1 MKSMC
6 LASLPDSCH
15 LERENTEA
23 MEPEKIPLETKK
35 CDTGKIMPSYEF
47 TGYILHWFLDF
58 MEGNSYVSAERVTP
72 HPLVWYEIVDL
83 NLKM

>member
-1 MKSMC
+1 
-6 LASLPDSCH
+6 
-15 LERENTEA
+15 

-72 HPLVWYEIVDL
+72 HPLV
-83 NLKM
+83 